1 MTTSSHRPAWVE
13 PPNPVVTTIK
23 GVVIGLI
30 LLIMIYPLAYVI
42 LNSFAS
48 PNATTTAGLIPSEW
62 SFSSYSAIFKG
73 GIVQRSLIV
82 SILITLV
89 GTALSLAVTATLAYA
104 LTKTRQVPGVRP
116 ALYLV
121 LLTMIFSAGIIPNY
135 LVVKAF
141 GLLDSYWSLI
151 IPVLASAFNVVVM
164 RNFFMQLPRELF
176 EAARIDGAGEL
187 SIFIKIVLPLSKAV
201 LAVIGLFYA
210 VSYWNSFFNA
220 MLYLNDSSKWPIQLV
235 LNSYVLQGQSMSSM
249 NNTEMYN
256 LPSSQSVQMA
266 VVVLATIPILVVYP
280 FLQKY
285 FTKGVLTGAIKG

>member
-1 MTTSSHRPAWVE
+1 MSSRRPAWVE
-13 PPNPVVTTIK
+13 PRNPVVTTAK

-48 PNATTTAGLIPSEW
+48 PEATTTAGLIPSEW
-62 SFSSYSAIFKG
+62 SFSAYTTIFKG

-82 SILITLV
+82 SILVTLV

-104 LTKTRQVPGVRP
+104 LTKTRQVPGMRL

-121 LLTMIFSAGIIPNY
+121 LLTMLFSAGIIPNY

-176 EAARIDGAGEL
+176 EAARMDGAGEL
-187 SIFIKIVLPLSKAV
+187 HIFIKIVLPLSKAV

-235 LNSYVLQGQSMSSM
+235 LNSYVLQGSAMSSM
-249 NNTEMYN
+249 NNTDMYN

-266 VVVLATIPILVVYP
+266 VVVMATVPILIVYP

>member
-1 MTTSSHRPAWVE
+1 MTSSHRPAWVE
-13 PPNPVVTTIK
+13 PPNRVVTALK
-23 GVVIGLI
+23 GMVIGLI

-48 PNATTTAGLIPSEW
+48 PEATTTAGLIPSEW
-62 SFSSYSAIFKG
+62 SFSAYTTIFKG

-82 SILITLV
+82 SIAITLV

-104 LTKTRQVPGVRP
+104 LTKTRQIPGVRA

-121 LLTMIFSAGIIPNY
+121 LLTMLFSAGIIPNY

-141 GLLDSYWSLI
+141 GLLDSYWALI

-176 EAARIDGAGEL
+176 EAARMDGAGEL
-187 SIFIKIVLPLSKAV
+187 SIFVKIVLPLSKAV

-210 VSYWNSFFNA
+210 VAYWNSFFNA
-220 MLYLNDSSKWPIQLV
+220 MLYLNDASKWPIQLV
-235 LNSYVLQGQSMSSM
+235 LNSYVLQGASMSSM

-266 VVVLATIPILVVYP
+266 VVVLATVPILIVYP

>member
-1 MTTSSHRPAWVE
+1 MSSRRPAWVE
-13 PPNPVVTTIK
+13 APNPVVTTAK

-48 PNATTTAGLIPSEW
+48 PEATTTAGLIPSEW
-62 SFSSYSAIFKG
+62 SFSAYSTIFKG

-82 SILITLV
+82 SILVTLV

-104 LTKTRQVPGVRP
+104 LTKTRQVPGMRL

-121 LLTMIFSAGIIPNY
+121 LLTMLFSAGIIPNY

-176 EAARIDGAGEL
+176 EAARMDGAGEL
-187 SIFIKIVLPLSKAV
+187 HIFIKIVLPLSKAV

-235 LNSYVLQGQSMSSM
+235 LNSYVLQGSAMSSM
-249 NNTEMYN
+249 NNTDMYN

-266 VVVLATIPILVVYP
+266 VVVMATVPILIVYP

>member
-1 MTTSSHRPAWVE
+1 MTSSTRPAWVE
-13 PPNPVVTTIK
+13 PPNRFVTTIK
-23 GVVIGLI
+23 GILIGLI
-30 LLIMIYPLAYVI
+30 LLVMIYPLAYVI
-42 LNSFAS
+42 LNSFAG
-48 PNATTTAGLIPSEW
+48 PDATTTAGLIPSEW
-62 SFSSYSAIFKG
+62 SFSSYSTIFEG
-73 GIVQRSLIV
+73 GIVLRSLIV
-82 SILITLV
+82 STLITLV
-89 GTALSLAVTATLAYA
+89 GTALSLAVTATLAYG
-104 LTKTRQVPGVRP
+104 LTKTRQVPGVRA

-141 GLLDSYWSLI
+141 GLLDSYWALI

-176 EAARIDGAGEL
+176 EAARMDGAGEL

-235 LNSYVLQGQSMSSM
+235 LNSYVLQGASMSSM

-266 VVVLATIPILVVYP
+266 VVVMATVPILIVYP

-285 FTKGVLTGAIKG
+285 FTKGVLTGAVKG

>member
-1 MTTSSHRPAWVE
+1 MTSSHQPVWVE
-13 PPNPVVTTIK
+13 RPNRVVTTIK
-23 GVVIGLI
+23 GILIGAI
-30 LLIMIYPLAYVI
+30 LLVMIYPLAYVI
-42 LNSFAS
+42 LNSFAG
-48 PNATTTAGLIPSEW
+48 PEATTTAGLIPSEW
-62 SFSSYSAIFKG
+62 SLSSYSTIFKG

-89 GTALSLAVTATLAYA
+89 GTALSLVVTSTLAYA
-104 LTKTRQVPGVRP
+104 LTKTRQVPGIRP

-151 IPVLASAFNVVVM
+151 VPVLASAFNVVVM

-220 MLYLNDSSKWPIQLV
+220 LLYLNDSSKWPIQLV
-235 LNSYVLQGQSMSSM
+235 LNSYVLQGASMSSM
-249 NNTEMYN
+249 NGAEMYN

-266 VVVLATIPILVVYP
+266 VLVMATVPILIVYP

>member
-1 MTTSSHRPAWVE
+1 MTSSSRPVWIE

-23 GVVIGLI
+23 AILIGLI

-48 PNATTTAGLIPSEW
+48 PEATTTAGLIPSEW
-62 SFSSYSAIFKG
+62 SFSAYTTIFKG

-89 GTALSLAVTATLAYA
+89 GTALSLAVTSTLAYA
-104 LTKTRQVPGVRP
+104 LTKTRQIPGIRL

-135 LVVKAF
+135 LVVKSF

-151 IPVLASAFNVVVM
+151 VPVLASAFNVVVM

-176 EAARIDGAGEL
+176 EAARMDGAGEL
-187 SIFIKIVLPLSKAV
+187 SIFVKIVLPLSKAV
-201 LAVIGLFYA
+201 MAVIGLFYA

-235 LNSYVLQGQSMSSM
+235 LNSYVLQGSSMSSM

-256 LPSSQSVQMA
+256 LPSSQAVQMA
-266 VVVLATIPILVVYP
+266 VVVMATVPILIVYP

>member
-1 MTTSSHRPAWVE
+1 MTTA
-13 PPNPVVTTIK
+13 K

-48 PNATTTAGLIPSEW
+48 PEATTTAGLIPSEW
-62 SFSSYSAIFKG
+62 SFSAYTTIFKG

-82 SILITLV
+82 SILVTLV

-104 LTKTRQVPGVRP
+104 LTKTRQVPGMRL

-121 LLTMIFSAGIIPNY
+121 LLTMLFSAGIIPNY

-176 EAARIDGAGEL
+176 EAARMDGAGEL
-187 SIFIKIVLPLSKAV
+187 HIFIKIVLPLSKAV

-235 LNSYVLQGQSMSSM
+235 LNSYVLQGSAMSSM
-249 NNTEMYN
+249 NNTDMYN

-266 VVVLATIPILVVYP
+266 VVVMATVPILIVYP

>member
-1 MTTSSHRPAWVE
+1 MTSTSRPAWIE
-13 PPNPVVTTIK
+13 PPNPLVTAVK
-23 GVVIGLI
+23 GILIGLI
-30 LLIMIYPLAYVI
+30 LLVMIYPLAYVI
-42 LNSFAS
+42 LNSFAA
-48 PNATTTAGLIPSEW
+48 PEATTSAGLIPSEW
-62 SFSSYSAIFKG
+62 SFSAYTTIFEG
-73 GIVQRSLIV
+73 GVVLRSMIV
-82 SILITLV
+82 STVITLV
-89 GTALSLAVTATLAYA
+89 GTALSLAVTATLAYG
-104 LTKTRQVPGVRP
+104 LTKTRQLPGVRA

-141 GLLDSYWSLI
+141 GLLDSYWALI
-151 IPVLASAFNVVVM
+151 VPVLASAFNVVVM

-176 EAARIDGAGEL
+176 EAARMDGAGEL
-187 SIFIKIVLPLSKAV
+187 SIFLKIVLPLSKAV

-235 LNSYVLQGQSMSSM
+235 LNSYVLQGSAMSSM
-249 NNTEMYN
+249 NNTDMYN
-256 LPSSQSVQMA
+256 LPSSQAVQMA
-266 VVVLATIPILVVYP
+266 VVVMATVPILIVYP

>member
-1 MTTSSHRPAWVE
+1 MTSSHQPVWVE
-13 PPNPVVTTIK
+13 RPNRVVTTIK
-23 GVVIGLI
+23 GILIGAI
-30 LLIMIYPLAYVI
+30 LLVMIYPLAYVI
-42 LNSFAS
+42 LNSFAG
-48 PNATTTAGLIPSEW
+48 PEATTTAGLIPSEW
-62 SFSSYSAIFKG
+62 SLSSYSTIFKG

-89 GTALSLAVTATLAYA
+89 GTALSLVVTSTLAYA
-104 LTKTRQVPGVRP
+104 LTKTRQVPGIRP

-151 IPVLASAFNVVVM
+151 VPVLASAFNVVVM

-220 MLYLNDSSKWPIQLV
+220 LLYLNDSSKWPIQLV
-235 LNSYVLQGQSMSSM
+235 LNSYVLQGASMSSM
-249 NNTEMYN
+249 NGAEMYN

-266 VVVLATIPILVVYP
+266 VLVTATVPILIVYP

>member
-1 MTTSSHRPAWVE
+1 MTSPPRPAWVE

-23 GVVIGLI
+23 GIVIGLI

-48 PNATTTAGLIPSEW
+48 PEATTTAGLIPSEW
-62 SFSSYSAIFKG
+62 SFSAYTTIFKG

-82 SILITLV
+82 SILVTLV
-89 GTALSLAVTATLAYA
+89 GTALSLVVTSTLAYA

-121 LLTMIFSAGIIPNY
+121 LMTMLFSAGIIPNY

-151 IPVLASAFNVVVM
+151 VPVLASAFNVVVM

-176 EAARIDGAGEL
+176 EAARMDGAGEL

-201 LAVIGLFYA
+201 MAVIGLFYA

-220 MLYLNDSSKWPIQLV
+220 MLYLNDSAKWPIQLV
-235 LNSYVLQGQSMSSM
+235 LNSYVLQGSAMSSM
-249 NNTEMYN
+249 NNVEMYN

-266 VVVLATIPILVVYP
+266 VVVMATIPILVVYP

>member
-1 MTTSSHRPAWVE
+1 MTSPHRPAWVE
-13 PPNPVVTTIK
+13 PPNPVVTTVK
-23 GVVIGLI
+23 GIVIGLI
-30 LLIMIYPLAYVI
+30 LLVMIYPLVYVI
-42 LNSFAS
+42 LNSFAG
-48 PNATTTAGLIPSEW
+48 PEATTTAGLIPSEW
-62 SFSSYSAIFKG
+62 SLSAYSTIFKG

-89 GTALSLAVTATLAYA
+89 GTALSLAVTSTLAYA
-104 LTKTRQVPGVRP
+104 LTKTRQVPGIRP

-151 IPVLASAFNVVVM
+151 VPVLASAFNVVVM

-176 EAARIDGAGEL
+176 EAARMDGAGEL
-187 SIFIKIVLPLSKAV
+187 SIFIKIVLPLSRAV

-220 MLYLNDSSKWPIQLV
+220 MLYLNDASKWPIQLV
-235 LNSYVLQGQSMSSM
+235 LNSYVLQGGSMSSM

-266 VVVLATIPILVVYP
+266 VVVMATVPILIVYP

>member
-1 MTTSSHRPAWVE
+1 MTSSARPAWVE
-13 PPNPVVTTIK
+13 PPNPLVTTIK
-23 GVVIGLI
+23 GILIGLI
-30 LLIMIYPLAYVI
+30 LLVMIYPLAYVI

-48 PNATTTAGLIPSEW
+48 PEATTTAGLIPSEW
-62 SFSSYSAIFKG
+62 SFSSYTTIFKS

-89 GTALSLAVTATLAYA
+89 GTALSLAVTSTLAYA
-104 LTKTRQVPGVRP
+104 LTKTRQVPGIRP

-135 LVVKAF
+135 LVVKSF

-151 IPVLASAFNVVVM
+151 VPVLASAFNVVVM

-176 EAARIDGAGEL
+176 EAARMDGAGEL
-187 SIFIKIVLPLSKAV
+187 SIFVKIVLPLSKAV

-220 MLYLNDSSKWPIQLV
+220 MLYLNDASKWPIQLV
-235 LNSYVLQGQSMSSM
+235 LNSYVLQGSSMSSM

-266 VVVLATIPILVVYP
+266 VVVMATVPILIVYP

>member
-1 MTTSSHRPAWVE
+1 MTSSHQPVWVE
-13 PPNPVVTTIK
+13 RPNRVVTTIK
-23 GVVIGLI
+23 GILIGAI
-30 LLIMIYPLAYVI
+30 LLVMIYPLAYVI
-42 LNSFAS
+42 LNSFAG
-48 PNATTTAGLIPSEW
+48 PEATTTAGLIPSEW
-62 SFSSYSAIFKG
+62 SLSSYSTIFKG
-73 GIVQRSLIV
+73 GIVQRSLVV

-89 GTALSLAVTATLAYA
+89 GTALSLAVTSTLAYA
-104 LTKTRQVPGVRP
+104 LTRTRQVPGIRP

-151 IPVLASAFNVVVM
+151 VPVLASAFNVVVM

-220 MLYLNDSSKWPIQLV
+220 LLYLNDSSKWPIQLV
-235 LNSYVLQGQSMSSM
+235 LNSYVLQGASMSSM
-249 NNTEMYN
+249 NGAEMYN

-266 VVVLATIPILVVYP
+266 VLVMATVPILIVYP

>member
-1 MTTSSHRPAWVE
+1 MASSLRPAWVE
-13 PPNPVVTTIK
+13 RPNRVVTTLK
-23 GVVIGLI
+23 GVLIGLI

-42 LNSFAS
+42 LNSFAG
-48 PNATTTAGLIPSEW
+48 PEATTTAGLVPSEW
-62 SFSSYSAIFKG
+62 SLSSYTTIFKG

-104 LTKTRQVPGVRP
+104 LTKTRQVPGIRL

-176 EAARIDGAGEL
+176 EAARMDGAGEL

-235 LNSYVLQGQSMSSM
+235 LNSYVLQGASMSSM
-249 NNTEMYN
+249 NNPEMYN

-266 VVVLATIPILVVYP
+266 VVVMATVPILIVYP

>member
-1 MTTSSHRPAWVE
+1 MTSSHQPVWVE
-13 PPNPVVTTIK
+13 RPNRVVTTIK
-23 GVVIGLI
+23 GILIGAI
-30 LLIMIYPLAYVI
+30 LLVMIYPLAYVI
-42 LNSFAS
+42 LNSFAG
-48 PNATTTAGLIPSEW
+48 PEATTTAGLIPSEW
-62 SFSSYSAIFKG
+62 SLSSYSTIFKG

-89 GTALSLAVTATLAYA
+89 GTALSLAVTSTLAYA
-104 LTKTRQVPGVRP
+104 LTKTRQVPGIRP

-151 IPVLASAFNVVVM
+151 VPVLASAFNVVVM

-220 MLYLNDSSKWPIQLV
+220 LLYLNDSSKWPIQLV
-235 LNSYVLQGQSMSSM
+235 LNSYVLQGASMSSM
-249 NNTEMYN
+249 NGAEMYN

-266 VVVLATIPILVVYP
+266 VLVTATVPILIVYP

>member
-1 MTTSSHRPAWVE
+1 MTTSRRPAWVE
-13 PPNPVVTTIK
+13 PPKRVVTTTK
-23 GVVIGLI
+23 GILIGLI

-48 PNATTTAGLIPSEW
+48 PDATTTAGLIPSGW
-62 SFSSYSAIFKG
+62 SLSAYTTIFKG
-73 GIVQRSLIV
+73 GIVQRSLII
-82 SILITLV
+82 SILTTLV
-89 GTALSLAVTATLAYA
+89 GTALSLIVTATLAYG
-104 LTKTRQVPGVRP
+104 LTKTRQVPGVRL

-141 GLLDSYWSLI
+141 GMIDSYWSLI

-187 SIFIKIVLPLSKAV
+187 SIFVKIVLPLSKAV

-220 MLYLNDSSKWPIQLV
+220 LLYLNDASKWPIQLV
-235 LNSYVLQGQSMSSM
+235 LNSYVLQGNAMSSM

-266 VVVLATIPILVVYP
+266 VVVMATIPILVVYP

>member
-1 MTTSSHRPAWVE
+1 MTSSSRPVWVE
-13 PPNPVVTTIK
+13 PPNPVVTTVK
-23 GVVIGLI
+23 GILIGLI
-30 LLIMIYPLAYVI
+30 LLVMIYPLAYVI

-48 PNATTTAGLIPSEW
+48 PEATTTAGLIPSEW
-62 SFSSYSAIFKG
+62 SFSAYTTIFKG

-82 SILITLV
+82 SILVTLV
-89 GTALSLAVTATLAYA
+89 GTALSLIVTSTLAYA
-104 LTKTRQVPGVRP
+104 LTKTRQVPGMRL

-151 IPVLASAFNVVVM
+151 VPVLASAFNVVVM

-176 EAARIDGAGEL
+176 EAARMDGAGEL

-201 LAVIGLFYA
+201 MAVIGLFYA

-235 LNSYVLQGQSMSSM
+235 LNSYVLQGSSMSSM

-256 LPSSQSVQMA
+256 LPSSQAVQMA
-266 VVVLATIPILVVYP
+266 VVVMATVPILIVYP

>member
-1 MTTSSHRPAWVE
+1 MTSSRRPVWVE
-13 PPNPVVTTIK
+13 PPNRVVTTTK
-23 GVVIGLI
+23 GILIALI

-48 PNATTTAGLIPSEW
+48 PEATTTAGLIPSEW
-62 SFSSYSAIFKG
+62 SFSAYSTIFKG

-104 LTKTRQVPGVRP
+104 LTRTRQVPGVRP

-176 EAARIDGAGEL
+176 EAARMDGAGEL

-235 LNSYVLQGQSMSSM
+235 LNSYVLQGASMSSM

-266 VVVLATIPILVVYP
+266 VVVMATVPILIVYP

>member
-1 MTTSSHRPAWVE
+1 MMSSRRPAWVE
-13 PPNPVVTTIK
+13 PRNPVVTTAK

-48 PNATTTAGLIPSEW
+48 PEATTTAGLIPSEW
-62 SFSSYSAIFKG
+62 SFSAYTTIFKG

-82 SILITLV
+82 SILVTLV

-104 LTKTRQVPGVRP
+104 LTKTRQVPGMRL

-121 LLTMIFSAGIIPNY
+121 LLTMLFSAGIIPNY

-176 EAARIDGAGEL
+176 EAARMDGAGEL
-187 SIFIKIVLPLSKAV
+187 HIFIKIVLPLSKAV

-235 LNSYVLQGQSMSSM
+235 LNSYVLQGSAMSSM
-249 NNTEMYN
+249 NNTDMYN

-266 VVVLATIPILVVYP
+266 VVVMATVPILIVYP

>member
-1 MTTSSHRPAWVE
+1 MTSPHRPAWVE
-13 PPNPVVTTIK
+13 PPNPVVTTVK
-23 GVVIGLI
+23 GIVIGLI
-30 LLIMIYPLAYVI
+30 LLVMVYPLAYVI
-42 LNSFAS
+42 LNSFAG
-48 PNATTTAGLIPSEW
+48 PEATTTAGLIPSEW
-62 SFSSYSAIFKG
+62 SLSAYSTIFKG

-89 GTALSLAVTATLAYA
+89 GTALSLAVTSTLAYA
-104 LTKTRQVPGVRP
+104 LTKTRQVPGIRP

-151 IPVLASAFNVVVM
+151 VPVLASAFNVVVM

-176 EAARIDGAGEL
+176 EAARMDGAGEL
-187 SIFIKIVLPLSKAV
+187 SIFIKIVLPLSRAV

-235 LNSYVLQGQSMSSM
+235 LNSYVLQGGSMSSM

-266 VVVLATIPILVVYP
+266 VVVMATVPILIVYP